1 MNELIREDGFINAT
15 AICKAGN
22 KKFNDWY
29 RLTSTKKLIDLCEKY
44 LDIPKYQVIDI
55 KKGGGNDK
63 RGSWIH
69 PTLATN
75 LAAWISSEF
84 SFKVSLWIEEWKI
97 INNNINIYN
106 NELYNITPDYNNQI
120 ERQIQLK
127 LYNKLGG
134 EMEVETDSGFIDLL
148 TDTEIIEIKDGKNW
162 KDAVG
167 QILIYS
173 IDYPIHTKRI
183 HLFNVE
189 NNQII
194 NNKCAIYNIV
204 VSYE

>member
-1 MNELIREDGFINAT
+1 MTGIGLLLQKNLQIYA
-15 AICKAGN
+15 K
-22 KKFNDWY
+22 
-29 RLTSTKKLIDLCEKY
+29 KY

-69 PTLATN
+69 PTIATN

-97 INNNINIYN
+97 INNNRNIYN

-183 HLFNVE
+183 HLFNVK

-194 NNKCAIYNIV
+194 NNKCALYNIV